1 MHTAKKAVAAAV
13 FALSGSGFAITAPQ
27 AHAKS
32 PALKTSSTEPIIS
45 TESGSAKGLP
55 PSYAVS
61 AVTSAAE
68 PVAVLNSR
76 SFKIPFNVDTA
87 GSRPVE
93 VRLYVNRGG
102 NSGWEHLDSKPP
114 TIREFAFSS
123 DEDGVFLFATQTL
136 DSSGGSHPA
145 GPIQPQL
152 KVVVDTTGPLMTLHA
167 DGDADG
173 TVRCSINIED
183 ATAISDPRI
192 YYASDVESQW
202 RLIPVQPAGEDRSF
216 TFVPKED
223 WRQLSIHVTAVDAAG
238 NQTVQLKRLQRPR
251 LAALPTNRFAA
262 SDNGV
267 SEPPHAAPFAKPQ
280 LKAIS
285 VQHRTASSP
294 PSSTDLYIR
303 PAESDPTSG
312 SSPIIKL
319 DRKKT
324 ESDVPKIAANYG
336 SLRGDSPLNQFRGH
350 ASASETQHAFAQTPL
365 TGTPPR
371 PPIQRRIIPPA
382 NVPVLTAPAV
392 PPIPVTPARVSTPP
406 SLQAQPS
413 LQPRPTRQTQ
423 PGLQTQPDPPAASGF
438 VMPQTT
444 AVPRNPVRG
453 QVAGQVGAGQVG
465 AGQVGNAFPLPRYA
479 QRPGM
484 IELPQPA
491 TPEQVSSDF
500 GTVDRKASQPK
511 SSGGPSLFAP
521 ATGDVPAPSLSASS
535 TTATRPKTPAAA
547 MRPITKSD
555 LAKSDLTAKNERP
568 IRPAPPEKRPAAA
581 VAKREQAPSKPVATS
596 TPENDRYSAQRALQ
610 SRIDSATFG
619 GRVPTRFSDSNRF
632 SLEYEL
638 EAVGIIGVESVE
650 LYGSTDGGKSWKF
663 WGQDPDNASPFDI
676 ETKEEGVFGFRIV
689 VVSSN
694 GLTSPRPQA
703 GESPDIVVVVDQ
715 SKPTVRISGAQY
727 GEGDRTGSLVIRY
740 ECDDANLMTR
750 PITLSFSDDVE
761 GPWTTIAAGLRND
774 GDYVWPA
781 DPQLPRQLYL
791 RIDATD
797 NAGNMGSYVLDRPID
812 TQGLAPRARIRGFQP
827 ISGFPMP
834 EDNEHTAARSQSTYN

>member
-1 MHTAKKAVAAAV
+1 MHTAKKAIAAAV
-13 FALSGSGFAITAPQ
+13 FAVSGSGFAIAAPQ
-27 AHAKS
+27 VHADS
-32 PALKTSSTEPIIS
+32 PALKTSNTDAIIS
-45 TESGSAKGLP
+45 TEAGSAKGLP

-61 AVTSAAE
+61 AVSSASE
-68 PVAVLNSR
+68 SVAVLNSR

-136 DSSGGSHPA
+136 DSSGSSHPA
-145 GPIQPQL
+145 GPIHPQL
-152 KVVVDTTGPLMTLHA
+152 KVIVDTTGPLMTLHA

-173 TVRCSINIED
+173 TVRCSMNIED
-183 ATAISDPRI
+183 ATAISDTRI

-202 RLIPVQPAGEDRSF
+202 RLIPVKPAGADRSF
-216 TFVPKED
+216 TFLPKED
-223 WRQLSIHVTAVDAAG
+223 WRQLSIHVTAVDSAG
-238 NQTVQLKRLQRPR
+238 NQTAQMKRLQRPR

-262 SDNGV
+262 SDNRDSHV
-267 SEPPHAAPFAKPQ
+267 PNVAPFAKPQ

-285 VQHRTASSP
+285 VQHRTASLP
-294 PSSTDLYIR
+294 PSSTNLYIR
-303 PAESDPTSG
+303 PAESDPTNG

-319 DRKKT
+319 DRKKPET
-324 ESDVPKIAANYG
+324 DVPKIAANYG
-336 SLRGDSPLNQFRGH
+336 SLRSDSPLNQFRGH
-350 ASASETQHAFAQTPL
+350 TPSSETQHAFAQTPL
-365 TGTPPR
+365 TGTPPST
-371 PPIQRRIIPPA
+371 PTQRRIIPPA

-392 PPIPVTPARVSTPP
+392 PTIPVAPRRVSTPP

-413 LQPRPTRQTQ
+413 LQPQ
-423 PGLQTQPDPPAASGF
+423 PSLQTQPNPPAASGF
-438 VMPQTT
+438 VLPQTT
-444 AVPRNPVRG
+444 SVPRNPVRG
-453 QVAGQVGAGQVG
+453 QV

-500 GTVDRKASQPK
+500 GTVDRKSSQQK
-511 SSGGPSLFAP
+511 FSGGPSLFAP
-521 ATGDVPAPSLSASS
+521 ATGSVDTSPPSSNS
-535 TTATRPKTPAAA
+535 TAAARPKTPAEA
-547 MRPITKSD
+547 MRPIAKSE
-555 LAKSDLTAKNERP
+555 LAKNDRP

-581 VAKREQAPSKPVATS
+581 VVRREQTQTKPVASPTTES
-596 TPENDRYSAQRALQ
+596 DRYSAQRALQ

-619 GRVPTRFSDSNRF
+619 GRVPTRFSDSNQF

-638 EAVGIIGVESVE
+638 EAVGLVGVESVE

-715 SKPTVRISGAQY
+715 SKPMVRISGAQY

-797 NAGNMGSYVLDRPID
+797 NAGNMGSYILDRPID

-827 ISGFPMP
+827 ISNFPLP
-834 EDNEHTAARSQSTYN
+834 TDNEHTAARSQSTYN

>member
-13 FALSGSGFAITAPQ
+13 FALSGSGFAIAAPQ
-27 AHAKS
+27 VPADS
-32 PALKTSSTEPIIS
+32 PALKTSSTDAIIS
-45 TESGSAKGLP
+45 TEAVSAKGPP
-55 PSYAVS
+55 PSYAAS
-61 AVTSAAE
+61 AVSTAAE

-76 SFKIPFNVDTA
+76 SFKIPFNVDPT

-102 NSGWEHLDSKPP
+102 KSEWEHFDSKPP

-123 DEDGVFLFATQTL
+123 DKDGVYLFATQTL
-136 DSSGGSHPA
+136 DSSGSAHPA
-145 GPIQPQL
+145 GPIHPQL
-152 KVVVDTTGPLMTLHA
+152 KVVVDTTGPEMTLHA

-173 TVRCSINIED
+173 TVRCSMDIED
-183 ATAISDPRI
+183 ATAISGTRL
-192 YYASDVESQW
+192 YYASDVETQW
-202 RLIPVQPAGEDRSF
+202 RLIPAEPAGDDRSF
-216 TFVPKED
+216 TFLPKED
-223 WRQLSIHVTAVDAAG
+223 WRQLSIHVTAIDSAG
-238 NQTVQLKRLQRPR
+238 NQTVAMKRLQRPR
-251 LAALPTNRFAA
+251 LAALPTNRFAS
-262 SDNGV
+262 SDRRDSNV
-267 SEPPHAAPFAKPQ
+267 PNVAPFAKPQ

-285 VQHRTASSP
+285 VQHRTAST
-294 PSSTDLYIR
+294 TDLYIR

-312 SSPIIKL
+312 SNPIIKL
-319 DRKKT
+319 DRKKPET
-324 ESDVPKIAANYG
+324 EAPRIAANYG
-336 SLRGDSPLNQFRGH
+336 TTRSDSPLNQFRGH
-350 ASASETQHAFAQTPL
+350 TPASETQHAFAQTPL
-365 TGTPPR
+365 TGAPPSTPN
-371 PPIQRRIIPPA
+371 QRRIIPPA

-392 PPIPVTPARVSTPP
+392 PTIPVAPHRVSTPP
-406 SLQAQPS
+406 SLQVTPS
-413 LQPRPTRQTQ
+413 LQAPPRPQT
-423 PGLQTQPDPPAASGF
+423 PPSLQTQPTPPAASGF

-453 QVAGQVGAGQVG
+453 QVAGQVG
-465 AGQVGNAFPLPRYA
+465 NAFPLPRYA
-479 QRPGM
+479 QRPGA

-491 TPEQVSSDF
+491 TPEQVTLPF
-500 GTVDRKASQPK
+500 GTDETP
-511 SSGGPSLFAP
+511 SSKKKTGSGPALFAP
-521 ATGDVPAPSLSASS
+521 ATGAVPPPS
-535 TTATRPKTPAAA
+535 TTADSTTADRPKTPAEA
-547 MRPITKSD
+547 MRRIDNSEITKR
-555 LAKSDLTAKNERP
+555 ERP
-568 IRPAPPEKRPAAA
+568 IRPAPPEKQSEKRSVAVGSNRDQAQTKLAVPPTAAD
-581 VAKREQAPSKPVATS
+581 
-596 TPENDRYSAQRALQ
+596 DRYSAQRALQ

-638 EAVGIIGVESVE
+638 EAVGIVGVESVE

-812 TQGLAPRARIRGFQP
+812 TQGLAPRARIRGFLP

-834 EDNEHTAARSQSTYN
+834 SDNEHTAARSQSAYN